1 MEASHPIL
9 SQTVRRWPQSRSWPR
24 AGRVLAGICKQG
36 RSRPPAESPQARTHC
51 QHHPED
57 QKERKTLWLHREPRG
72 GAGDSRVQTHTRR
85 WIRGAAKASSEQTL
99 STYLRGTV
107 AALWRQACRM
117 AAAGT
122 ARNKML
128 TKTGRRRLPRG
139 GGWPAKARY
148 ARPVEVGAAQ
158 EA

>member
-1 MEASHPIL
+1 MLAACWWASASKDAAVHLPKA
-9 SQTVRRWPQSRSWPR
+9 RRREHTASTTQ
-24 AGRVLAGICKQG
+24 
-36 RSRPPAESPQARTHC
+36 RTRR
-51 QHHPED
+51 
-57 QKERKTLWLHREPRG
+57 KERPCGSTGSQGEG
-72 GAGDSRVQTHTRR
+72 QGTAGDSRVQTHTWR
-85 WIRGAAKASSEQTL
+85 WIRGAAEASSEQTL
-99 STYLRGTV
+99 STYLWGTV

-128 TKTGRRRLPRG
+128 TKTGRGRLPRG